1 MKQIYLT
8 QNQIALVDDE
18 DYEFLVNFN
27 SWCATTHKRRKTFY
41 AVSSKM
47 VGDKCKNFFMH
58 RLLLNISSNDLFVDH
73 IDGNGLNNQRSNLR
87 ICTRNENQQNR
98 PKNKNNKSGYKGV
111 YWNTERGKW
120 QADIMVDKKKVY
132 LGRFDNVELAAKA
145 YKDAAL
151 KYHAEYANIN

>member
-8 QNQIALVDDE
+8 QNQIALVDDA
-18 DYEFLVNFN
+18 DYDFLINFN

-47 VGDKCKNFFMH
+47 IGDKCKNLFMH
-58 RLLLNISSNDLFVDH
+58 RLLLNITSNDLFVDH

-87 ICTRNENQQNR
+87 ICTREQNQRNR

-111 YWNTERGKW
+111 FWDKERNKW
-120 QADIMVDKKKVY
+120 QAKIMVDKKPIY
-132 LGRFDNVELAAKA
+132 LGRFDDLELAGFV
-145 YKDAAL
+145 YQEAAR
-151 KYHAEYANIN
+151 KYHKEYACI